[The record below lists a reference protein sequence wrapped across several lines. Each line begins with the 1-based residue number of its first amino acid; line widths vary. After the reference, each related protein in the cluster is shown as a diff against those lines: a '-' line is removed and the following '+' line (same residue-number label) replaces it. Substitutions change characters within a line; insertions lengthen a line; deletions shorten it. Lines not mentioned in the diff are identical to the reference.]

1 MDVALTSFSFGLL
14 ATMSPCVLPL
24 YPGFLAYLSGQAGT
38 ETGRLRYFL
47 GVFVLAGVLTAM
59 LILGAVMAVLSVS
72 IGRVLAILI
81 PVAIAVILL
90 LGVLLLTNRNPFYR
104 LPQIKVPLLRRPSLN
119 AYVYGLLYGP
129 IAMPC
134 SGPLVVA
141 IFVYSFTFGEAVS
154 KLWVFLWFGL
164 GFGAPL
170 LAISLL
176 SGALQREL
184 TRWFARHSRAINLV
198 GGLLLIAIAIYDL
211 VENWD
216 MLALYYT

>member
-1 MDVALTSFSFGLL
+1 MDVALTSFGFGLL

-38 ETGRLRYFL
+38 GTSTLRYVL
-47 GVFVLAGVLTAM
+47 GLFVLGGVLTSM
-59 LILGAVMAVLSVS
+59 LILGAVMAALSVS

-81 PVAIAVILL
+81 PIVIVVILV
-90 LGVLLLTNRNPFYR
+90 LGVLLLLNRNPFYR

-119 AYVYGLLYGP
+119 AYLYGLLYGP

-141 IFVYSFTFGEAVS
+141 IFVYSLTIGEAVG

-164 GFGAPL
+164 GFGVPL

-176 SGALQREL
+176 SGALQRQL
-184 TRWFARHSRAINLV
+184 TRWFARHNRAINAV
-198 GGLLLIAIAIYDL
+198 GGLLLIAIAVYDL
-211 VENWD
+211 AENWNT
-216 MLALYYT
+216 LVLYYG

>member
-1 MDVALTSFSFGLL
+1 MDVALTSFALGLL
-14 ATMSPCVLPL
+14 ATTSPCLLPL
-24 YPGFLAYLSGQAGT
+24 YPGFLAYLSAQAGSDA
-38 ETGRLRYFL
+38 GRLRYFL
-47 GVFVLAGVLTAM
+47 GVFVLAGVLTSM
-59 LILGAVMAVLSVS
+59 LLLGAVMAALSIS
-72 IGRVLAILI
+72 IGHVLAILV
-81 PVAIAVILL
+81 PLAVVVITA
-90 LGVLLLTNRNPFYR
+90 LGVLMLLDRNPFYR

-141 IFVYSFTFGEAVS
+141 IFVYSFTMAEMVG

-176 SGALQREL
+176 SGALQRDL
-184 TRWFARHSRAINLV
+184 TRWLARHSRAVNLV
-198 GGLLLIAIAIYDL
+198 GGVLLIGIAIYDL
-211 VENWD
+211 AENWN
-216 MLALYYT
+216 MLVLYYS

>member
-1 MDVALTSFSFGLL
+1 MDVALTSFGFGLL
-14 ATMSPCVLPL
+14 ATTSPCLLPL
-24 YPGFLAYLSGQAGT
+24 YPGFLAYLSGQAGS
-38 ETGRLRYFL
+38 ERGRLRYFL

-59 LILGAVMAVLSVS
+59 LLLGAMMSALSIS
-72 IGRVLAILI
+72 IGRVLAILV
-81 PVAIAVILL
+81 PLAIAVILL
-90 LGVLLLTNRNPFYR
+90 LGILMLLDRNPFYG

-129 IAMPC
+129 LAMPC

-141 IFVYSFTFGEAVS
+141 IFVYSFTMAEAVG

-176 SGALQREL
+176 SGAAQREL
-184 TRWFARHSRAINLV
+184 TRWFARHSRAINVV
-198 GGLLLIAIAIYDL
+198 GGVLLIAIAVYDL
-211 VENWD
+211 AENWN
-216 MLALYYT
+216 MLVLYYF

>member
-1 MDVALTSFSFGLL
+1 MQIALTSFSFGLL
-14 ATMSPCVLPL
+14 AMASPCLLPL
-24 YPGFLAYLSGQAGT
+24 YPGFLAYLSGQAGS
-38 ETGRLRYFL
+38 EQGRLRYLL
-47 GVFVLAGVLTAM
+47 GVFVLAGVLTSM
-59 LILGAVMAVLSVS
+59 LALGALMAALSVS

-81 PVAIAVILL
+81 PAAIVVILV
-90 LGVLLLTNRNPFYR
+90 LGVLLLLNRNPFYG

-141 IFVYSFTFGEAVS
+141 VFVYSFTLAEGLS

-170 LAISLL
+170 LVLSLL
-176 SGALQREL
+176 SGALQRQL
-184 TRWFARHSRAINLV
+184 TVWFARHSRAINVV
-198 GGLLLIAIAIYDL
+198 GGVLLIAIAIYDL
-211 VENWD
+211 VESWD
-216 MLALYYT
+216 TLVLYYG

>member
-1 MDVALTSFSFGLL
+1 MQIALTSFSFGLL
-14 ATMSPCVLPL
+14 AMASPCLLPL
-24 YPGFLAYLSGQAGT
+24 YPGFLAYLSGQAGS
-38 ETGRLRYFL
+38 EQGRLRYLL
-47 GVFVLAGVLTAM
+47 GVFVLAGVLTSM
-59 LILGAVMAVLSVS
+59 LALGALMAALSVS

-81 PVAIAVILL
+81 PVAIVLILV
-90 LGVLLLTNRNPFYR
+90 LGVLLLLNRNPFYG

-141 IFVYSFTFGEAVS
+141 VFVYSFTLGEGLS

-170 LAISLL
+170 LVLSLL
-176 SGALQREL
+176 SGALQRQL
-184 TRWFARHSRAINLV
+184 TVWFARHSRAINFV
-198 GGLLLIAIAIYDL
+198 GGLLLIAIAAYDL
-211 VENWD
+211 VVSWD
-216 MLALYYT
+216 TLVLYYG